1 MSSAPT
7 TPDGPAGTAP
17 DALTPGDAA
26 AAPGTT
32 RAGVVIAVLVV
43 SAFVMILNETILSV
57 ALKDLTV
64 DLGVSTTTVQWLTSG
79 FLLTMAVVIPTTGY
93 LLERFTPRQVFLA
106 SLTLF
111 SLGTLISALAPGFPV
126 LLVGRVVQACGTAVM
141 IPLLMTSIMRLV
153 PPERRGSTMGTITI
167 VIAVAPAIGPTIGG
181 AILASL
187 SWRWMFWIVLPLAV
201 AALVLGAIML
211 RLPSET
217 RSVPLDVGSVVLSAI
232 GFGGILYGFSTIGET
247 GGSGLP
253 PWVPIVVGAVAL
265 VVFVLRQLALQKRD
279 AALLDLRPFTHRQFV
294 VALILFALLFM
305 SLLGAAAI
313 LLPLFLQTVL
323 GEDTFWTG
331 LAVLPGGLVLGLLGR
346 PVGALYDRVGARPL
360 VIPGAIMMAV
370 ALWGFT
376 LLGAGSPLG
385 AVVGIHVVL
394 MAGLGLMMT
403 PLMTEGLSS
412 LPGPLYS
419 HGSAILATLQ
429 QVAGAFGTAA
439 FVTISALA
447 SVSVGGT
454 PDAQGLRVGFMAAGV
469 VGVLAVVVSL
479 FMGGRPAATEEA
491 GDDGPAPD
499 AEFTHAEPVNAEP
512 VDAESAN
519 AESAGTSPAAS
530 AAPADVERADTTP
543 VPVLRST
550 DDPEAREPDGPPAGV
565 RVHGH
570 VELVGPGEAV
580 VTLVDEHGGQHGRTG
595 TRAGRYELDLP
606 TPGVWLLVVSAP
618 GHAPHAERLVAPG
631 STPELTHR
639 VTLPATTPDRTGSR
653 REPQPTAG
661 S

>member
-7 TPDGPAGTAP
+7 TSDGPAAAP
-17 DALTPGDAA
+17 PADHPAAGATP
-26 AAPGTT
+26 PGTT

-79 FLLTMAVVIPTTGY
+79 FLLTMAVVIPTTGF

-106 SLTLF
+106 SLTMF
-111 SLGTLISALAPGFPV
+111 SLGTLVCALAPGFPV

-187 SWRWMFWIVLPLAV
+187 NWRWMFWIVLPLAV
-201 AALVLGAIML
+201 AALVLGAFLM
-211 RLPSET
+211 RLSSET
-217 RSVPLDVGSVVLSAI
+217 RSVPLDLFSVLLSAL
-232 GFGGILYGFSTIGET
+232 GFGGILYGFSTIGEA
-247 GGSGLP
+247 GGGAALP
-253 PWVPIVVGAVAL
+253 PWVPLVVGAVAL
-265 VVFVLRQLALQKRD
+265 VLFVARQLSLQKRH
-279 AALLDLRPFTHRQFV
+279 AALLDLRPFTHRRFV
-294 VALILFALLFM
+294 VSIILAALLFM

-346 PVGALYDRVGARPL
+346 PVGSLYDRFGARPL
-360 VIPGAIMMAV
+360 VIPGAIAMAV
-370 ALWGFT
+370 ALWLFT

-385 AVVGIHVVL
+385 AVVAIHVLL

-403 PLMTEGLSS
+403 PLMTDGLSS

-439 FVTISALA
+439 FVTIAALA

-469 VGVLAVVVSL
+469 VGVLAVIVSL
-479 FMGGRPAATEEA
+479 FMGGK
-491 GDDGPAPD
+491 PAPTAD
-499 AEFTHAEPVNAEP
+499 
-512 VDAESAN
+512 SADG
-519 AESAGTSPAAS
+519 EGRVPD
-530 AAPADVERADTTP
+530 AAPGADDAIADTAAADTAAADTG
-543 VPVLRST
+543 R
-550 DDPEAREPDGPPAGV
+550 PPADAAHAGADDTAPIPVV
-565 RVHGH
+565 RSGDHPDRPRSAERPTAIRVRGH
-570 VELVGPGEAV
+570 VDLAGPGEAM

-595 TRAGRYELDLP
+595 TRSGYYELGLP
-606 TPGVWLLVVSAP
+606 TPGTWLLVVSAP
-618 GHAPHAERLVAPG
+618 GHAPRAERLVAEG
-631 STPELTHR
+631 STPELTHH
-639 VTLPATTPDRTGSR
+639 VALPASTPEPSSTP
-653 REPQPTAG
+653 REPQPAAG